1 MKKLLYSL
9 IFGLTFNGLIAQQ
22 LNTKQKGI
30 SVKSCGSDEIHNELM
45 QNDPIYRQ
53 KQEAF
58 EMLLKDPAYAATLK
72 TGGVYK
78 VPVVVHL
85 MHPNEAVGT
94 GTNLTDEQVKAG
106 IDYINQRFRKIAGGL
121 GDGNGEDIGIEF
133 ALAVRD
139 ENDLCTDGI
148 VRFNMVGQTAYI
160 NNGVNRN
167 LSSGM
172 SDGAM
177 KALSRWDPTKYYN
190 IYVVN
195 KIDEENCDE
204 NDGGWIAGYAYFAS
218 SHGNSTDGSV
228 MLACTY
234 NSESSTTFTH
244 ELGHAFNLYHTFE
257 GDVNGT
263 TCPTGNGDFCDDTP
277 LHIRM
282 SEHPQYAT
290 EYGNC
295 SYAGSNTCDAG
306 TTQDHMLNYMD
317 YSYDACQN
325 EFTADQKTRMVA
337 AMTGARAS
345 FLESNG
351 NESLLPVSTATVDF
365 NASSTAVCTGS
376 TVTFTDE
383 SACSPNTYINSGW
396 QTITYSWTFDNGV
409 QAPITSTDQNPTIT
423 FNNAGSYDVT
433 LEVTNAHGTTSKTV
447 QDFLAVANTAT
458 AACSPTSNNAGN
470 FWQTI
475 YNVSFNDINNSTNQ
489 YVNTAYTDFSC
500 TRATTVT
507 EGETYSLSISAN
519 AEGGSGN
526 EVFEVYID
534 YNNNG
539 SFLDAGELVFSGS
552 APSGTKNTYNQN
564 VVIPGTAVMNT
575 LLRMRVIGETGTL
588 NNNERTCASALLAGD
603 VEDYGVYIQPLVV
616 CTDPDVPT
624 ISGTTTICNGN
635 STTLSINTGNLN
647 DATNWQ
653 WYTSSCG
660 GVSAG
665 SGTSINISPSVTT
678 TYYVRGEGGCVTPG
692 SCAQVTVTVND
703 APSITSNPTN
713 SSINDGGNTSFSVT
727 ADNTTSYQWQEN
739 SGGGFGNISNGGV
752 YSGAT
757 TSTLTITGATLSMD
771 GNVYRCVVTG
781 DCSPNATSNSAT
793 LTVNAAGS
801 APVADFEASET
812 TVCEGSSIDFTDL
825 STNTPTGWSWSFP
838 GGTPSSSTSQ
848 NPTITY
854 NTAGTYQVTL
864 TATNAGGNDNEV
876 KAGYITV
883 DETLGL
889 VFDSTKIRVQD
900 CGITL
905 PNYTAKV
912 YADIVDNAT
921 GYQFRVTNTSLSFSY
936 VTPWY
941 RKARWLRLSDIPGIL
956 PSTTYDIEVRA
967 RDGKCD
973 VGTYGEVC
981 QVTTSGQTVQT
992 TKVIGAQC
1000 GATIV
1005 SSTAP
1010 VYAHSVS
1017 GATSYTFEVSNSS
1030 LSYSQTKTN
1039 GIRYF
1044 KLFQFS
1050 GLQPNTT
1057 YDVRVKATVGGVT
1070 GAYGQTCQ
1078 ITTPSSLSIE
1088 HLEAR
1093 LGMNDEMLEDEMN
1106 TLETFGLVIYPNPN
1120 QGEYLFVE
1128 LTDLSSDA
1136 ELIVT
1141 DISGKQIQREK
1152 LMTEDSNYKTTIKF
1166 DQKLESG
1173 FYLVTVVSNGKPVTK
1188 KLIVR

>member
-1 MKKLLYSL
+1 M
-9 IFGLTFNGLIAQQ
+9 
-22 LNTKQKGI
+22 
-30 SVKSCGSDEIHNELM
+30 
-45 QNDPIYRQ
+45 
-53 KQEAF
+53 
-58 EMLLKDPAYAATLK
+58 
-72 TGGVYK
+72 
-78 VPVVVHL
+78 
-85 MHPNEAVGT
+85 
-94 GTNLTDEQVKAG
+94 
-106 IDYINQRFRKIAGGL
+106 
-121 GDGNGEDIGIEF
+121 
-133 ALAVRD
+133 
-139 ENDLCTDGI
+139 
-148 VRFNMVGQTAYI
+148 
-160 NNGVNRN
+160 
-167 LSSGM
+167 
-172 SDGAM
+172 
-177 KALSRWDPTKYYN
+177 
-190 IYVVN
+190 
-195 KIDEENCDE
+195 
-204 NDGGWIAGYAYFAS
+204 
-218 SHGNSTDGSV
+218 
-228 MLACTY
+228 
-234 NSESSTTFTH
+234 
-244 ELGHAFNLYHTFE
+244 
-257 GDVNGT
+257 
-263 TCPTGNGDFCDDTP
+263 
-277 LHIRM
+277 
-282 SEHPQYAT
+282 
-290 EYGNC
+290 
-295 SYAGSNTCDAG
+295 
-306 TTQDHMLNYMD
+306 
-317 YSYDACQN
+317 
-325 EFTADQKTRMVA
+325 
-337 AMTGARAS
+337 
-345 FLESNG
+345 G
-351 NESLLPVSTATVDF
+351 NEVYPHRLALFSKNICDVCKTNKGTKFHKLSF
-365 NASSTAVCTGS
+365 N
-376 TVTFTDE
+376 
-383 SACSPNTYINSGW
+383 PYIGMISCENNSC
-396 QTITYSWTFDNGV
+396 I
-409 QAPITSTDQNPTIT
+409 
-423 FNNAGSYDVT
+423 
-433 LEVTNAHGTTSKTV
+433 
-447 QDFLAVANTAT
+447 
-458 AACSPTSNNAGN
+458 
-470 FWQTI
+470 
-475 YNVSFNDINNSTNQ
+475 NDINNSTNQ

-1141 DISGKQIQREK
+1141 DR
-1152 LMTEDSNYKTTIKF
+1152 
-1166 DQKLESG
+1166 
-1173 FYLVTVVSNGKPVTK
+1173 
-1188 KLIVR
+1188 